1 MIFTQTNFEEAV
13 WSAVTHSGLGP
24 VSPNIV
30 LMSWMADWSRR
41 GWQSS
46 SIGMTQESTS
56 SENGNF
62 LACNGNEFVNTL
74 KGLGNMQR
82 AVCILKGTS
91 FPQAGDI
98 MPIGSTIDIYWIVD
112 DGGLC
117 LLLSYII
124 SRSSIWRQNA
134 YLQVFAVVC
143 TSDDSPEKVELSLI
157 DFLHQV
163 RINATV
169 HIVSMDSTDLE
180 NDFRA
185 VRAGGSCPSCSPRLT
200 IGEKFRAG
208 GNDVDI
214 PSSSTYVDPHLG
226 HPNNGCI
233 PENVDFDV
241 EPHLTYSSTHGSIP
255 EEFQKYAIGG
265 NPHSPQQFLHQV
277 NAHKLNEIIRF
288 NSPDANLIVTHLP
301 LSHKASKPNKY
312 MEYVDTMF
320 QDIENMLLVQG
331 TGVQYLTDIA

>member
-1 MIFTQTNFEEAV
+1 
-13 WSAVTHSGLGP
+13 
-24 VSPNIV
+24 
-30 LMSWMADWSRR
+30 
-41 GWQSS
+41 
-46 SIGMTQESTS
+46 
-56 SENGNF
+56 
-62 LACNGNEFVNTL
+62 
-74 KGLGNMQR
+74 MQR
-82 AVCILKGTS
+82 AVCILKGTN

-134 YLQVFAVVC
+134 YLQVFALVC
-143 TSDDSPEKVELSLI
+143 TSDDSPEKLEHSLI

-169 HIVSMDSTDLE
+169 HIVSIDSTDLE

-200 IGEKFRAG
+200 INEKFRAG

-265 NPHSPQQFLHQV
+265 NPHPPQQFLHQV

-301 LSHKASKPNKY
+301 LSHKTSKPNEY

>member
-1 MIFTQTNFEEAV
+1 VIFTQTNFEEAV

-24 VSPNIV
+24 VSPNTV

-56 SENGNF
+56 FENGNVHT
-62 LACNGNEFVNTL
+62 CNANEFVNTL

-124 SRSSIWRQNA
+124 SRSSIWRQHA
-134 YLQVFAVVC
+134 SLQVFAVVC
-143 TSDDSPEKVELSLI
+143 NSCDSPEMVESSLI
-157 DFLHQV
+157 EFLHQV

-169 HIVSMDSTDLE
+169 HIISMDSADLA

-185 VRAGGSCPSCSPRLT
+185 IRVGGSCPSCSPRLT

-208 GNDVDI
+208 KNDADD
-214 PSSSTYVDPHLG
+214 PSSSTYVNP
-226 HPNNGCI
+226 
-233 PENVDFDV
+233 NVDLTSAHVDS
-241 EPHLTYSSTHGSIP
+241 HLTYSTYSSIP
-255 EEFQKYAIGG
+255 EEFQKYGIGG
-265 NPHSPQQFLHQV
+265 NPHLPQRQQFLHQV
-277 NAHKLNEIIRF
+277 NAHKLNEIIRW
-288 NSPDANLIVTHLP
+288 NSPNANLIVTHLP
-301 LSHKASKPNKY
+301 LSHKASKSNEY

-331 TGVQYLTDIA
+331 TGVQYLTDVA

>member
-1 MIFTQTNFEEAV
+1 
-13 WSAVTHSGLGP
+13 
-24 VSPNIV
+24 
-30 LMSWMADWSRR
+30 
-41 GWQSS
+41 
-46 SIGMTQESTS
+46 
-56 SENGNF
+56 
-62 LACNGNEFVNTL
+62 
-74 KGLGNMQR
+74 MQR

-185 VRAGGSCPSCSPRLT
+185 VRVGGSCPSCSPRLT

-226 HPNNGCI
+226 HPNNGRI
-233 PENVDFDV
+233 PDNVDFDV

-265 NPHSPQQFLHQV
+265 NPHPPQQFLHQV

>member
-56 SENGNF
+56 FENGNF

-143 TSDDSPEKVELSLI
+143 TSYDSPEKVEHSLI

-169 HIVSMDSTDLE
+169 QIVSMDSTDLA

-185 VRAGGSCPSCSPRLT
+185 VRVGGTCPSCSPRLT

-214 PSSSTYVDPHLG
+214 PSSSNVDPHLG
-226 HPNNGCI
+226 HPNNGRI

-241 EPHLTYSSTHGSIP
+241 EPHPTYSTNSSIP
-255 EEFQKYAIGG
+255 EEFHKYAVGG
-265 NPHSPQQFLHQV
+265 NPHPPQQFLHQV
-277 NAHKLNEIIRF
+277 NAHKLNKIIRC

-301 LSHKASKPNKY
+301 LSHKASKPNEY

-331 TGVQYLTDIA
+331 TGVQYLTDVA